1 MDRQEKE
8 QTIMKQL
15 EQLMPRLSEKQQG
28 ALSWMLGH
36 LNIVDAILDAEPPT
50 EAEEQQLIKSALE
63 KEDDLLLYIMRYH
76 QLRKKQSPQAPPDDS
91 ISR

>member
-8 QTIMKQL
+8 QAIMKQL
-15 EQLMPRLSEKQQG
+15 EQLMPRLSEKQQR

-36 LNIVDAILDAEPPT
+36 LNIVDEILDAEPPT

-63 KEDDLLLYIMRYH
+63 REDDLLLYIMHYH
-76 QLRKKQSPQAPPDDS
+76 QLRKQQSPQAPPDDS